1 MSRYSNCIEN
11 LAQREMTTLDDQQ
24 NLKNLSSFISVEG
37 KKQPTPR
44 PLSWLLVL
52 PVIEVKVG
60 KKSAYQPSASSGQS
74 LTQFL

>member
-37 KKQPTPR
+37 EKQPTPR

-52 PVIEVKVG
+52 IEVKVG